1 MVRKKMSKERLRLG
15 SAWCMLAVLSLFGG
29 TGKVSLAYAAGTIQI
44 EKTYETADKDDSGNG
59 QFENVYEKDGV
70 LYGLTRV
77 TTEIVDTIETA
88 GESYTYTSEIFI
100 DEPEKHMPE
109 QRVEKEDGIYEL
121 QKSELLTGKA
131 DGRSKYAETD
141 ITYQVEYIDNLPAEG
156 TVTVR
161 DEDTGIELQEKLPA
175 IRTIT
180 GESYWDDNFS
190 FPITIAD
197 YDAEAFLLGDILVP
211 RGAALIDYADEL
223 LEYLALPEEYYQVEE
238 IVWAGEEYDEG
249 GMMFRD
255 AVAYGKRK
263 MTEVTVTYGGDI
275 MLPAVATYEEE
286 SDVVQPKSFLDWLLD
301 WILKHPIAT
310 LGIFLLLLL
319 LVITIILYVLGKKE
333 KGEEEPEIIG
343 DDEEDETEEGKW

>member
-15 SAWCMLAVLSLFGG
+15 SAWCVLAVLSLFGG

-223 LEYLALPEEYYQVEE
+223 LEYLALPES
-238 IVWAGEEYDEG
+238 G
-249 GMMFRD
+249 GGNR
-255 AVAYGKRK
+255 
-263 MTEVTVTYGGDI
+263 
-275 MLPAVATYEEE
+275 
-286 SDVVQPKSFLDWLLD
+286 
-301 WILKHPIAT
+301 
-310 LGIFLLLLL
+310 LGR
-319 LVITIILYVLGKKE
+319 
-333 KGEEEPEIIG
+333 
-343 DDEEDETEEGKW
+343 